1 MEQIKIYDIAGAAGV
16 SLATVSRVL
25 NHPDKVKEATRNKV
39 LRIIKE
45 RGYKPNAN
53 ARGLA
58 SRRSTTVAVVIPEL
72 SRASV
77 AEMIQGIDESAKK
90 YGYTIRLF
98 INKDKDPAKERE
110 LWSEIV
116 ASSVDGII
124 FMSDEMTKDIYQLID
139 YSPVPVV
146 FVNSLSKKD
155 TIGSVC
161 VDYEE
166 CAYSITKEMINRG
179 NKDVVFIGTEHKY
192 TLNEMKQKGYARAMT
207 EKGLEPVCYYS
218 SGDIAVNEEYFGKLL
233 DEKIPEVALVVR
245 DSIAISF
252 MNVAVKKEIKVPEE
266 LQVIGFQNTKYAQL
280 SNPKLTCAEIPI
292 YEMGNKAMSYL
303 TELMK
308 DDGVKVKKAEKILL
322 AYGIVWRE
330 STK

>member
-218 SGDIAVNEEYFGKLL
+218 SGDISVNEEYFGKLL

-252 MNVAVKKEIKVPEE
+252 MNVAVKKGIKVPEE

>member
-39 LRIIKE
+39 LRIISEK
-45 RGYKPNAN
+45 GYKPNAN

-58 SRRSTTVAVVIPEL
+58 SRHSTTVAVVIPEL

-77 AEMIQGIDESAKK
+77 AEMIQGIDDAAKK

-98 INKDKDPAKERE
+98 INKDPDNERE
-110 LWSEIV
+110 LWSEVI
-116 ASSVDGII
+116 ASSVEGIL
-124 FMSDEMTKDIYQLID
+124 FMNDEMTKEIYQMID
-139 YSPVPVV
+139 YTPVPVV
-146 FVNSLSKKD
+146 FVNALSKKD

-166 CAYSITKEMINRG
+166 CAFDITNKMIEKG
-179 NKDVVFIGTEHKY
+179 NKNIVFVGTEHKY
-192 TLNEMKQKGYARAMT
+192 TLNEMKQKGYVRAMT
-207 EKGLEPVCYYS
+207 EAKLEPKLYYS
-218 SGDIAVNEEYFGKLL
+218 SGDIAKNEKYFSELL
-233 DEKIPEVALVVR
+233 DKDVPDVALVVR
-245 DSIAISF
+245 DSMAISL
-252 MNVAVKKEIKVPEE
+252 MNVAQKRGIKVPTD
-266 LQVIGFQNTKYAQL
+266 LQVIGFQNTRYALL

-292 YEMGNKAMSYL
+292 YDMGSNAMSYL
-303 TELMK
+303 TKLMK
-308 DDGVKVKKAEKILL
+308 EENFKHKKAEKILL
-322 AYGIVWRE
+322 PYDIVWRE